1 MREIL
6 VLGAGM
12 MGRAIAF
19 DLCNFSQFNVSIA
32 DKNEEAIRSARQFL
46 KKDVDFI
53 LVKKL
58 KEIFRNFDV
67 VISAIPFIHNYTL
80 TVLAIE
86 SKTHLLDLGGNID
99 IVKKQKSLSKKAA
112 KKDVTIIPDC
122 GLAPGIT
129 SVITREIVEEMDYIN
144 YVKIRVG
151 GLPLNPKPPLDYQ
164 IVFSPYGLINE
175 YTEKSVVLENHE
187 IKEKPSLTEVEEI
200 SFPSFGKMEA
210 FLTSGGSSTLPYT
223 YKDKIGYLDYKT
235 IRYKGHCERFKTLIE
250 LGLCSEEKIRI
261 KSSTIAPRDVLARLL
276 LMNLPKGE
284 EDVVLLRVVGEGK
297 KDNQRYKLEYTM
309 IDYYDFKNGITAM
322 MRTSAYPISIAAQML
337 NNIDKRGVFCPEEI
351 IPCKPFFQEL
361 KKRNIN
367 IRKRIKKNG
376 GI

>member
-1 MREIL
+1 
-6 VLGAGM
+6 
-12 MGRAIAF
+12 
-19 DLCNFSQFNVSIA
+19 
-32 DKNEEAIRSARQFL
+32 
-46 KKDVDFI
+46 
-53 LVKKL
+53 
-58 KEIFRNFDV
+58 
-67 VISAIPFIHNYTL
+67 
-80 TVLAIE
+80 
-86 SKTHLLDLGGNID
+86 LGGNID

-235 IRYKGHCERFKTLIE
+235 IRYRGHCERFKTLIE